1 MSSMDQLKW
10 NPHGL
15 MPMIV
20 QDAGTKDV
28 LMVAWVNREAL
39 AKTIETGKAT
49 FWSRSRKK
57 LWTKGET
64 SGNSMRVKELLFD
77 CDLDTIVALVEPAGP
92 ACHEGYRSC
101 FFRRLEP
108 LAADGE
114 IKEFREREV
123 EPEELYG
130 EKGEHGNGVCHRGH
144 RGHREGTAYGR

>member
-15 MPMIV
+15 MPMVV
-20 QDAGTKDV
+20 QDAGAKDV

-64 SGNSMRVKELLFD
+64 SGNFMRVKELLFD
-77 CDLDTIVALVEPAGP
+77 CDLDAIVALVEPAGP
-92 ACHEGYRSC
+92 ACHLGYRSC

-108 LAADGE
+108 LSIEGE
-114 IKEFREREV
+114 LKEFREREV
-123 EPEELYG
+123 DPEELYG
-130 EKGEHGNGVCHRGH
+130 EKG
-144 RGHREGTAYGR
+144 